1 MFPLLLVTSALLPQA
16 SSEPATDS
24 DEIDR
29 LVRQMGSDS
38 FTERQKASKT
48 LEAIGEPA
56 LEALREAAGSSDAEV
71 RRRAT
76 ELVHTIES
84 RRAAQG
90 RARALAVVRR
100 RGGRCEIDK
109 DSPGKPVVRVILF
122 KTRVTDDEVRQL
134 KWLSKLRYLDLA
146 GTEVTD
152 ACLDGLRELRELQF
166 LDLSGTKVTGASL
179 IDLRK
184 RMPKL
189 KIKRRY
195 IDDNYDVPRSEVK

>member
-1 MFPLLLVTSALLPQA
+1 MFPLLLVTSALLPQVW
-16 SSEPATDS
+16 SEPATEA

-38 FTERQKASKT
+38 FAERQKASKA

-56 LEALREAAGSSDAEV
+56 LATLRKAARDSDAEI

-76 ELVHTIES
+76 ELVRTIEA

-100 RGGRCEIDK
+100 RDGRCEIDK

-122 KTRVTDDEVRQL
+122 KTRVTDDEVCQL
-134 KWLSKLRYLDLA
+134 KWLSRLQYLDLA
-146 GTEVTD
+146 GTDVTD

-166 LDLSGTKVTGASL
+166 LDVSGTKVTGAGL

-189 KIKRRY
+189 RIKRRY
-195 IDDNYDVPRSEVK
+195 IDDNYDVPRTTK

>member
-1 MFPLLLVTSALLPQA
+1 MFPLLLVTSALFPQV
-16 SSEPATDS
+16 SSEPATDA

-38 FTERQKASKT
+38 FTERQKASKA

-56 LEALREAAGSSDAEV
+56 LETLRKAAKDGDAEI

-76 ELVHTIES
+76 ELVRTIED

-90 RARALAVVRR
+90 RARALAIVRR

-134 KWLSKLRYLDLA
+134 KWLSRLRYLDLA
-146 GTEVTD
+146 GTDVTD
-152 ACLDGLRELRELQF
+152 ACLDDLRELRELQF
-166 LDLSGTKVTGASL
+166 LDLSGTKVTGAGL

-184 RMPKL
+184 LLPKL
-189 KIKRRY
+189 RIKRRY
-195 IDDNYDVPRSEVK
+195 IDDNYDVPRATK